1 MAVVTGF
8 VSASI
13 SIVFTFAIV
22 GMIVNKA
29 IINKPFYA
37 RLTHL
42 NFIKNEKLNKI
53 LGVTVLRYII
63 LHSFWKFLNPALK
76 LDKAK
81 GREKLLWL
89 RAEMTNAEISHLI
102 GFALGLMVISASF
115 LANYLTGIIV
125 PLFIANTLFH
135 LYPALLQQYNKRRVD
150 LLLARYK
157 S

>member
-1 MAVVTGF
+1 MYISASVAVVF
-8 VSASI
+8 S
-13 SIVFTFAIV
+13 FAIV

-37 RLTHL
+37 SLTHL
-42 NFIKNEKLNKI
+42 NFIKDEKSNKL

-63 LHSFWKFLNPALK
+63 LHSFWKFLNPGLK

-102 GFALGLMVISASF
+102 GFVLGLLVILASF
-115 LANYLTGIIV
+115 VTGYKTGIIL
-125 PLFIANTLFH
+125 PLFIANVLFH

>member
-1 MAVVTGF
+1 MYI
-8 VSASI
+8 SASI
-13 SIVFTFAIV
+13 AVVFSAAIV

-29 IINKPFYA
+29 IVNKPFYA
-37 RLTHL
+37 GLRHL
-42 NFIKNEKLNKI
+42 NFIKSEKLNKI
-53 LGVTVLRYII
+53 LGVTLLRYII
-63 LHSFWKFLNPALK
+63 LHSFWKFLNPGLK

-102 GFALGLMVISASF
+102 GFVLGLMVMLASCITH
-115 LANYLTGIIV
+115 YKTGIIL
-125 PLFIANTLFH
+125 PLFIANVLFH

-157 S
+157 A